1 MLLSVL
7 NPVLAQ
13 DSDMTAN
20 ERQARR
26 IFNQA
31 YQQVF
36 GEQGA
41 KLHYDVNIIGI
52 YKTSGTIWF
61 KGKKKKFVDAKV
73 NSWNDG
79 ETVYTVKK
87 KKKKKEV
94 EVRSAKNNKQD
105 KYSGKFKFVPENF
118 DYSVANDE
126 EGLMLTLD
134 SSLSCPCDNSI
145 YCSPRCAGNAVLRFS
160 DGDICNTATP
170 VKCCIRYCCN
180 TGWQHNLREC
190 DAIGKCAVS
199 ERQEAL
205 RELNCLQTYT
215 TGKCTVSDRL
225 YGIRK
230 LYAFHRGTAG
240 KSTASD
246 SCDF

>member
-1 MLLSVL
+1 MRNRIILILTLLLSVL

-105 KYSGKFKFVPENF
+105 KYSGKFKFEPENF
-118 DYSVANDE
+118 NYSVASDP
-126 EGLMLTLD
+126 EGLMITLKAKKGVKGIKEAQALLKRQ
-134 SSLSCPCDNSI
+134 SYEPI
-145 YCSPRCAGNAVLRFS
+145 RVRIKIAFIWTTIKIS
-160 DGDICNTATP
+160 DFQSGGITDEMLMFP
-170 VKCCIRYCCN
+170 KE
-180 TGWQHNLREC
+180 Q
-190 DAIGKCAVS
+190 
-199 ERQEAL
+199 
-205 RELNCLQTYT
+205 YT
-215 TGKCTVSDRL
+215 DYKFVDKR
-225 YGIRK
+225 
-230 LYAFHRGTAG
+230 
-240 KSTASD
+240 
-246 SCDF
+246 

>member
-1 MLLSVL
+1 MLLLSVL
-7 NPVLAQ
+7 NPVVAQ

-20 ERQARR
+20 ERQAKR

-61 KGKKKKFVDAKV
+61 KGQKKKFVDAKV

-126 EGLMLTLD
+126 EGLMLTLKAKKGAKGIKEVHA
-134 SSLSCPCDNSI
+134 LVKRQTYEPIRVRIKISI
-145 YCSPRCAGNAVLRFS
+145 IWTTIKIS
-160 DGDICNTATP
+160 DFQSGDITDEMLSFP
-170 VKCCIRYCCN
+170 KEQYKDYKFVDKR
-180 TGWQHNLREC
+180 
-190 DAIGKCAVS
+190 
-199 ERQEAL
+199 
-205 RELNCLQTYT
+205 
-215 TGKCTVSDRL
+215 
-225 YGIRK
+225 
-230 LYAFHRGTAG
+230 
-240 KSTASD
+240 
-246 SCDF
+246 